1 MFGTGKR
8 LEEFCKES
16 PLVAGVPS
24 DLICWFNVLEITLT
38 FNVLRWNLATCT
50 FIHICMYV
58 HHPKQ
63 WRFSGSELVSHD
75 VRGPRYGRPLC
86 MQAIK
91 AWPARARSC
100 SCNRSSPGS
109 PLELVNV
116 TSVKRASITIGT
128 AVAFRAGSWVLWCGQ
143 SCARMYMEYGRTHT

>member
-1 MFGTGKR
+1 MGSVVGADRYSYRTSSANQCVTSCPVYISC
-8 LEEFCKES
+8 LEPANDWRSFARSHPWWPEYPLIWFADSMCSKKNPHIQCAPMES
-16 PLVAGVPS
+16 CSMYVH
-24 DLICWFNVLEITLT
+24 TY
-38 FNVLRWNLATCT
+38 
-50 FIHICMYV
+50 ICMYV

-91 AWPARARSC
+91 AWPALHAHAAAAAAA
-100 SCNRSSPGS
+100 SPGS

-116 TSVKRASITIGT
+116 RRPCLDWG
-128 AVAFRAGSWVLWCGQ
+128 
-143 SCARMYMEYGRTHT
+143 